1 MKTTIMVVA
10 LSLTVISAMAQ
21 GLKSGINKDH
31 MDLTV
36 KPGTDF
42 YEFTGGGWMK
52 SHPLTPEYSSYGYFR
67 VLYDNNEKRIHEMIQ
82 SFASTPQAKG
92 TLGQKIG
99 SLYNLYMDS
108 VRRNKEGYEPI
119 KPYLKRIS
127 DIKTRKEY
135 QLVVAELMRKSVA
148 GTMFNVYPSAD
159 LHNAGMNLVNIS
171 QGGLGMGERDYYLNN
186 DTATVK
192 IREGYKVYLKK
203 LFQLVGDD
211 EATAD
216 KKMQAVLAIETRIAK
231 PSYSPEQQRDVEGN
245 YHKMTYGQLIAD
257 YPGVDWGN
265 TLLLSGYPAVAEVS
279 VCQPEPIHEVEKIL
293 TDTSLDDL
301 KAYTEADLL
310 RNTAGQ
316 LDDQFHD
323 AAFAFDRLLSG
334 AQQDRPRWK
343 RGVSFVNSVLE
354 MEVGRMYAEKYFP
367 ESLKK
372 RMLELVHNLQTALG
386 QRIDQL
392 KWMGPETKKQAHDK
406 LANFII
412 KIGYPDKW
420 RDVSALQVDDTL
432 SFFANCVKI
441 NEFFNDYNIHRKV
454 NKPVDKMEWQMS
466 PQTINAYYDPST
478 NEICFP
484 AGILQ
489 PPFFNPEADDAW
501 NYGAIG
507 VVIGHEMSHG
517 FDDQGSQFDKT
528 GNVHNWWTATDKKN
542 FEARTKVLADYFSM
556 LNALPDL
563 KVNGKLTLGENI
575 GDNGGINIAHQ
586 AFLNSMKQNPLPDKD
601 GYTPEQ
607 RFFIAFGNIW
617 AENIRP
623 ELLRMYVTTDPHS
636 PDRWR
641 VNGAL
646 PQIDAWYKAFN
657 ITKKDPLYLSKNK
670 RAEIW

>member
-1 MKTTIMVVA
+1 
-10 LSLTVISAMAQ
+10 
-21 GLKSGINKDH
+21 
-31 MDLTV
+31 
-36 KPGTDF
+36 
-42 YEFTGGGWMK
+42 
-52 SHPLTPEYSSYGYFR
+52 
-67 VLYDNNEKRIHEMIQ
+67 
-82 SFASTPQAKG
+82 
-92 TLGQKIG
+92 
-99 SLYNLYMDS
+99 
-108 VRRNKEGYEPI
+108 
-119 KPYLKRIS
+119 
-127 DIKTRKEY
+127 
-135 QLVVAELMRKSVA
+135 
-148 GTMFNVYPSAD
+148 
-159 LHNAGMNLVNIS
+159 
-171 QGGLGMGERDYYLNN
+171 
-186 DTATVK
+186 
-192 IREGYKVYLKK
+192 
-203 LFQLVGDD
+203 
-211 EATAD
+211 
-216 KKMQAVLAIETRIAK
+216 
-231 PSYSPEQQRDVEGN
+231 
-245 YHKMTYGQLIAD
+245 
-257 YPGVDWGN
+257 
-265 TLLLSGYPAVAEVS
+265 
-279 VCQPEPIHEVEKIL
+279 
-293 TDTSLDDL
+293 
-301 KAYTEADLL
+301 
-310 RNTAGQ
+310 
-316 LDDQFHD
+316 
-323 AAFAFDRLLSG
+323 
-334 AQQDRPRWK
+334 
-343 RGVSFVNSVLE
+343 
-354 MEVGRMYAEKYFP
+354 
-367 ESLKK
+367 
-372 RMLELVHNLQTALG
+372 MLELVHNLQTALG

-432 SFFANCVKI
+432 SFFDNCVKI

-454 NKPVDKMEWQMS
+454 NKPVDKTEWQMT

-528 GNVHNWWTATDKKN
+528 GNVHNWWTAADKKN
-542 FEARTKVLADYFSM
+542 FEARTKVLADYFST

-601 GYTPEQ
+601 GYTAEQ

-636 PDRWR
+636 PDQWR

-657 ITKKDPLYLSKNK
+657 ITKKDPLYLPKTK